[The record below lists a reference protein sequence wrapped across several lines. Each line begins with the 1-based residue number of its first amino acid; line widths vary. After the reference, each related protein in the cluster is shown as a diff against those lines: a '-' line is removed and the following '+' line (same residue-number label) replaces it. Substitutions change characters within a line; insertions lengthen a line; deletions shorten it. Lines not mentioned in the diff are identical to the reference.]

1 MMEAYLMNLKSFISF
16 LHLSGLA
23 IGIGGAW
30 ILEAFILKHVQT
42 YTISR
47 ANFQVVKFIANF
59 VLIGLAI
66 LWFSGMLFL
75 LYYYLYT
82 PELLLNQKVWAK
94 MMIVVI
100 LTINGYFIHHNLLPL
115 IEKCI
120 GSTLQSV
127 LSLEKLRRTLFMG
140 TISFF
145 SWLFPVVL
153 GVSNSLNFS
162 VSIGAIL
169 SCYLLILLS
178 ALLLVSVLAKPL
190 NTRIQA
196 YVN

>member
-1 MMEAYLMNLKSFISF
+1 MEAYLMNLKSFISF

-42 YTISR
+42 LTISR
-47 ANFQVVKFIANF
+47 ANFQVVKFIASF

-75 LYYYLYT
+75 FYYYLYT

-127 LSLEKLRRTLFMG
+127 LSLEKLRQTLFMG

-145 SWLFPVVL
+145 SWLFPVIL